1 MDGWE
6 WTKVWWTKVWWT
18 KVWWTK
24 VWWTKVKN
32 NRQEHGENVKQTV
45 NELKT
50 DCCHSVASGP
60 HLWVEDERMHGE
72 LSTVAW

>member
-1 MDGWE
+1 M
-6 WTKVWWTKVWWT
+6 
-18 KVWWTK
+18 
-24 VWWTKVKN
+24 KN
-32 NRQEHGENVKQTV
+32 NRQEHGENFKQTV